1 MEKLHLLRSTVA
13 LPTRLPL
20 FAMALLGAILSC
32 RAPAQVT
39 LTNGQILQTSGT
51 IGGSMVSTSVTLSF
65 ASATLKATGPLTL
78 GGNISVAGG
87 TLTLDTNGYTVTVGN
102 DAGNSSITT
111 NTGGVTKTGA
121 GTLAL
126 SGKIAGS
133 LTINQGEVTTLGFNT
148 GSSANISN
156 STLTTSSFNSSISG
170 GVSINSGGIFKAGA
184 AFTSSGSGS
193 ITLGA
198 ADSTFDTNGFD
209 VTFGN
214 SISGTGTLN
223 KTGNGTLTLS
233 NSSHTGG
240 TTLAGGT
247 LALGGSGAL
256 GSSGT
261 LSFGGGTL
269 KFTASNTTDYS
280 ARFSTAAGQAYAFDT
295 NGQNVTLGTGLTS
308 SGGTLTKSGTGT
320 LTLTGTNTYSGTT
333 TVSAGT
339 LKIGNGGTSG
349 SLAGNLTNNATVA
362 FNRSDALTYSGVIS
376 GNGALT
382 KSGAGTLT
390 LSGTNT
396 YSGATTLS
404 AGTLKLSGSA
414 ANSAFTVAGGILSG
428 SGTLGAL
435 TVNNGGTIA
444 PGNSPGTLHAGATTF
459 AGGGSYLWEI
469 NNVDGTAGAD
479 PGWDLLAV
487 NGGLT
492 ISATNA
498 NPFTIDV
505 TSLTSGNVAGL
516 ATGFSTSA
524 SYSFTLVSTTT
535 GISGFSADKFTVN
548 TSGFANIF
556 DGTWALALANGG
568 NDLAL
573 TYTGV
578 SAVPEPSTY
587 ALLAGFAALGGAL
600 VRRVKRARA
609 PQA

>member
-1 MEKLHLLRSTVA
+1 MEKLHLLGRTVA
-13 LPTRLPL
+13 LPARLPL
-20 FAMALLGAILSC
+20 FAMALLGAILSSRC
-32 RAPAQVT
+32 PAQVT
-39 LTNGQILQTSGT
+39 LTNGQVLQTSGT

-65 ASATLKATGPLTL
+65 ASATLKATGPLAL
-78 GGNISVAGG
+78 GGSISVTGG

-102 DAGNSSITT
+102 DAGNNSITT
-111 NTGGVTKTGA
+111 NTAGVTKTGA

-156 STLTTSSFNSSISG
+156 STLTTSSFSSSISG
-170 GVSINSGGIFKAGA
+170 GVAINSGGIFKAGA

-198 ADSTFDTNGFD
+198 ADSTIDTNGFD

-223 KTGNGTLTLS
+223 KTGTGTLTLS
-233 NSSHTGG
+233 NSSYSGG
-240 TTLAGGT
+240 TTLSGGT
-247 LALGGSGAL
+247 LALGSSSAL

-261 LSFGGGTL
+261 ISFGGGTL

-280 ARFSTAAGQAYAFDT
+280 ARFSTAAGQAYAFDN

-320 LTLTGTNTYSGTT
+320 LTLTGANTYSGTT
-333 TVSAGT
+333 TVSTGT
-339 LKIGNGGTSG
+339 LQIGNGGTSG
-349 SLAGNLTNNATVA
+349 SLAGNIANNSTVA
-362 FNRSDALTYSGVIS
+362 FNRSDASTYSGVIS
-376 GNGALT
+376 GSGAVT
-382 KSGAGTLT
+382 KSGSGTLT

-396 YSGATTLS
+396 YNGATTVS

-414 ANSAFTVAGGILSG
+414 ANSAFTVAGGTLSG
-428 SGTLGAL
+428 AGTLGAL
-435 TVNNGGTIA
+435 IIDDGGTLA

-459 AGGGSYLWEI
+459 ASGGSYLWEI
-469 NNVDGTAGAD
+469 NNVNGTAGAD
-479 PGWDLLAV
+479 PGWDLLSIT
-487 NGGLT
+487 GGLT

-498 NPFTIDV
+498 DPFTIDL

-516 ATGFSTSA
+516 ATGFSTNA

-535 GISGFSADKFTVN
+535 GISGFSTDKFYLD
-548 TSGFANIF
+548 TSGFANTF
-556 DGTWALALANGG
+556 DGTWALALANSG

-573 TYTGV
+573 TYTSA

-587 ALLAGFAALGGAL
+587 ALLAGFAALGL
-600 VRRVKRARA
+600 VTWRRRVVKV
-609 PQA
+609 

>member
-1 MEKLHLLRSTVA
+1 MHSGTFRFSFVA
-13 LPTRLPL
+13 SLARGLSGV
-20 FAMALLGAILSC
+20 FALLVLLPSVFSQTI
-32 RAPAQVT
+32 T
-39 LTNGQILQTSGT
+39 MTNGQTLETSGT
-51 IGGSMVSTSVTLSF
+51 IAGSPFQNSIALYGGT
-65 ASATLKATGPLTL
+65 ATLRATGALSV
-78 GGNISVAGG
+78 GGNITVASNG
-87 TLTLDTNGYTVTVGN
+87 TLTIDTNSYTISVGI
-102 DAGNSSITT
+102 DSGNNSLST
-111 NTGGVTKTGA
+111 NTAGIVKTGA

-126 SGKIAGS
+126 SGRIAGS
-133 LTINQGEVTTLGFNT
+133 LTINQGEVTTIGFGT

-156 STLTTSSFNSSISG
+156 STLTTSSFSSSISG
-170 GVSINSGGIFKAGA
+170 GVAINSGGIFKAGA

-193 ITLGA
+193 ITLGG
-198 ADSTFDTNGFD
+198 ADSAFDTNGFD

-223 KTGNGTLTLS
+223 KTGTGTLTLS
-233 NSSHTGG
+233 NSSHSGG

-247 LALGGSGAL
+247 IALGGSGAL

-261 LSFGGGTL
+261 LSFSGGTL

-320 LTLTGTNTYSGTT
+320 LTLTGANTYSGTT

-339 LKIGNGGTSG
+339 LRIGNGGTSG
-349 SLAGNLTNNATVA
+349 SLASNITNNATVA
-362 FNRSDALTYSGVIS
+362 FNRSDALTYSGIIS
-376 GNGALT
+376 GSGAVT

-435 TVNNGGTIA
+435 TVDNGGTIA

-459 AGGGSYLWEI
+459 ASGGSYLWEI
-469 NNVDGTAGAD
+469 NNVNGTAGAD

-487 NGGLT
+487 TGGLT

-498 NPFTIDV
+498 DPFTIDV
-505 TSLTSGNVAGL
+505 TSLTSGNAAGL
-516 ATGFSTSA
+516 ATGFSTNA
-524 SYSFTLVSTTT
+524 SYSFTLVSTTS
-535 GISGFSADKFTVN
+535 GISGFSTDKFTLD
-548 TSGFANIF
+548 TSGFANAF

-573 TYTGV
+573 TYTGA

-587 ALLAGFAALGGAL
+587 ALFAGFAALGGAF
-600 VRRVKRARA
+600 VRRRRAAR
-609 PQA
+609 

>member
-1 MEKLHLLRSTVA
+1 MHSGTFRFSFVA
-13 LPTRLPL
+13 SLARGLSGV
-20 FAMALLGAILSC
+20 FALLVLLPSVFSQTI
-32 RAPAQVT
+32 T
-39 LTNGQILQTSGT
+39 MTNGQTLETSGT
-51 IGGSMVSTSVTLSF
+51 IAGSPFQNSIALYGGT
-65 ASATLKATGPLTL
+65 ATLRATGALSV
-78 GGNISVAGG
+78 GGNITVASNG
-87 TLTLDTNGYTVTVGN
+87 TLTIDTNSYTISVGI
-102 DAGNSSITT
+102 DSGNNSLST
-111 NTGGVTKTGA
+111 NTAGIVKTGA

-126 SGKIAGS
+126 SGRIAGS
-133 LTINQGEVTTLGFNT
+133 LTINQGEVTTLGFGT
-148 GSSANISN
+148 GSSANINN
-156 STLTTSSFNSSISG
+156 STLTTSSFSSSISG
-170 GVSINSGGIFKAGA
+170 GVAINSGGTFKAGA

-214 SISGTGTLN
+214 SISGTGRLN
-223 KTGNGTLTLS
+223 KTGTGTLTLS
-233 NSSHTGG
+233 NSSHSGG

-247 LALGGSGAL
+247 IALGGSGAL

-261 LSFGGGTL
+261 LSFSGGTL

-320 LTLTGTNTYSGTT
+320 LTLTGANTYSGTT

-339 LKIGNGGTSG
+339 LRIGNGGTSG

-435 TVNNGGTIA
+435 TVDDGGTLA

-459 AGGGSYLWEI
+459 ASGGSYLWEI

-487 NGGLT
+487 TGGLT

-498 NPFTIDV
+498 DPFIIDV

-548 TSGFANIF
+548 TSGFANAF

-587 ALLAGFAALGGAL
+587 ALLAGFAALGI
-600 VRRVKRARA
+600 VTWRRRQK
-609 PQA
+609 

>member
-1 MEKLHLLRSTVA
+1 MEKLHLLGRTVA
-13 LPTRLPL
+13 LPARLPL
-20 FAMALLGAILSC
+20 FAMALLGAILSSRC
-32 RAPAQVT
+32 PAQVT
-39 LTNGQILQTSGT
+39 LTNGQVLQTSGT
-51 IGGSMVSTSVTLSF
+51 IGGSAFTPSVSLST

-78 GGNISVAGG
+78 LSTISASGGG
-87 TLTLDTNGYTVTVGN
+87 TLTVDTNGYTITVGH
-102 DAGNSSITT
+102 DSGNNSLITHT
-111 NTGGVTKTGA
+111 SGVTKTGA
-121 GTLAL
+121 GTLVL
-126 SGKIAGS
+126 SGTISGS

-148 GSSANISN
+148 GSSANIGN

-193 ITLGA
+193 ITLSA

-214 SISGTGTLN
+214 LISGTGTLN
-223 KTGNGTLTLS
+223 KTGSGTLTLS
-233 NSSHTGG
+233 NSSHSGG
-240 TTLAGGT
+240 TTLSAGT

-269 KFTASNTTDYS
+269 KFTANNTTDYS
-280 ARFSTAAGQAYAFDT
+280 ARFSTAAGQAYAFDN

-320 LTLTGTNTYSGTT
+320 LTLSGTNTYSGTT

-339 LKIGNGGTSG
+339 LQIGNGGTSG
-349 SLAGNLTNNATVA
+349 SVAGDITNNATVA

-376 GNGALT
+376 GSGAVT

-396 YSGATTLS
+396 YNGATTLS

-414 ANSAFTVAGGILSG
+414 ANSAFTVAGGTLSG

-435 TVNNGGTIA
+435 TVSSGGTIA
-444 PGNSPGTLHAGATTF
+444 PGNSPGTLHAEATTF
-459 AGGGSYLWEI
+459 ASGGNYLWEI
-469 NNVDGTAGAD
+469 NNVNGTAGAD
-479 PGWDLLAV
+479 PGWDLLSV

-492 ISATNA
+492 ISATSA
-498 NPFTIDV
+498 DPFTIDV

-524 SYSFTLVSTTT
+524 SYSFTVVSTTT
-535 GISGFSADKFTVN
+535 GISGFSADKFHLD
-548 TSGFANIF
+548 TSGFANAF

-573 TYTGV
+573 TYTGA

-587 ALLAGFAALGGAL
+587 ALLAGCAALGL
-600 VRRVKRARA
+600 ITWRRRAR
-609 PQA
+609 